1 MKNKVHPLSQRNKI
15 MKNNNRDM
23 TFLILLYHIF
33 LNMQNFY

>member
-1 MKNKVHPLSQRNKI
+1 MHPLSQRNNE
-15 MKNNNRDM
+15 NNNRDM